1 MKKFYTFI
9 RGLVYV
15 PFKLLYPTKVLNKQN
30 MPASPQIITVSNHLS
45 WKDIP
50 VIAVNI
56 PGFRRFIAKKE
67 IGKNKLVRKLAEAIG
82 VIFIDRNKAD
92 MHAIRESVNTLKS
105 GGGISIF
112 PEGTRNKSEDGGL
125 QEVKGGVTLLAIKG
139 NAPIVPLILHHKER
153 IFRKNYLYVGEPFA
167 LSEFKGR
174 LLDAE
179 TIAEASDKV
188 AAHMQKARDDME
200 VFIQE
205 KGWIR
210 QRKERKARRKY
221 LRKAN
226 AQAKKDYAAFLRA
239 QKAKRTL
246 SVQKG

>member
-1 MKKFYTFI
+1 MKKFYSFI
-9 RGLVYV
+9 RGLIYLPV
-15 PFKLLYPTKVLNKQN
+15 KLFYPTKVLNGRN
-30 MPASPQIITVSNHLS
+30 MPVSPQVITVSNHLS

-67 IGKNKLVRKLAEAIG
+67 IGKNKLVRKLAEALG
-82 VIFIDRNKAD
+82 VIFIERNKAD

-112 PEGTRNKSEDGGL
+112 PEGTRNKSADGGL

-153 IFRKNYLYVGEPFA
+153 IFRKNYLYVGEPFE
-167 LSEFKGR
+167 LTEFKGR

-200 VFIQE
+200 VFIRE
-205 KGWIR
+205 KKWIQ
-210 QRKERKARRKY
+210 QRKAWKARKKF

-226 AQAKKDYAAFLRA
+226 AQAKRDYAAYLRA
-239 QKAKRTL
+239 KKAQR
-246 SVQKG
+246 V